1 VRTEMAMTKNVR
13 RFLAAVRE
21 LSDRPLGVEGMAI
34 LWGDPGEGKSTTVA
48 FACNALDG
56 IFLRANACWTIT
68 SMLSALMTE
77 LGLPRYGRKAP
88 MVDAAVKAMSERPRP
103 IFIDEADYLLRVKD
117 LLDVMRDI
125 YDVSGA
131 PVVLIGMEDFA
142 RKVQSIGKFARRV
155 TQWVKFSGI
164 DAEDARTLADA
175 LCEVTVADEKI
186 RPILERYEPGISG
199 LKQELADLD
208 AALRAM
214 CARSEAELFA
224 AGDRVAAPGGVLI
237 RTVKPWVVRIRGIVE
252 ALKHA
257 GRHDLIRVAESAD
270 WDAVS
275 GLDDNA
281 LAAIGTRREKKS
293 EFTYEVAE

>member
-175 LCEVTVADEKI
+175 LCEVTVADD
-186 RPILERYEPGISG
+186 L
-199 LKQELADLD
+199 LAHVHQ
-208 AALRAM
+208 A
-214 CARSEAELFA
+214 ARSNIGRMVTGLS
-224 AGDRVAAPGGVLI
+224 
-237 RTVKPWVVRIRGIVE
+237 RIE
-252 ALKHA
+252 QF
-257 GRHDLIRVAESAD
+257 GRL
-270 WDAVS
+270 
-275 GLDDNA
+275 NA
-281 LAAIGTRREKKS
+281 LDSVTRKEWGNRPLFYDQPRFKGGR
-293 EFTYEVAE
+293 